1 MLFLL
6 IDQIYK
12 IPFPY
17 TNESSNIPEARKRYS
32 FRADPSRIGTIG
44 NAPRGRGGGGR
55 GCASTIQLFCV
66 ENTLTQSLMFS
77 SKAGCSKSISSTM
90 FAME

>member
-1 MLFLL
+1 M
-6 IDQIYK
+6 
-12 IPFPY
+12 PFPY
-17 TNESSNIPEARKRYS
+17 TNKSSNIPEARKRYS
-32 FRADPSRIGTIG
+32 FRADPSRIGTIAS
-44 NAPRGRGGGGR
+44 APRGRGAGR
-55 GCASTIQLFCV
+55 GCAPTIQLFYV

>member
-1 MLFLL
+1 M
-6 IDQIYK
+6 YK

-17 TNESSNIPEARKRYS
+17 TNESSNMPEARERYS

-44 NAPRGRGGGGR
+44 SAPRGREGGGG
-55 GCASTIQLFCV
+55 GCAPTIQLFDV